1 MYLALSKR
9 KFDILRRSLAEVVH
23 MHNVVRQ
30 KFAFLHAFRVVS
42 DMAVL
47 CLRLWHRVKKIAKR
61 RGKPGSSGP
70 HAWRRSNQ
78 VL

>member
-30 KFAFLHAFRVVS
+30 KFALLHAFRVVS

-47 CLRLWHRVKKIAKR
+47 CLRLWHRVKKMAKR
-61 RGKPGSSGP
+61 RELPGSSSP
-70 HAWRRSNQ
+70 HAWRRSKQ